1 MQLQNVCQPTM
12 LVWCL
17 LDFELLAHSTVP
29 ALTGHGC
36 MGRGATTVHPMHNQS
51 TNQYPLSQLS
61 GRGSPCSSNDPVSCS
76 GMHAPT
82 L

>member
-51 TNQYPLSQLS
+51 TNQYPLSAERPGQPMLQQ
-61 GRGSPCSSNDPVSCS
+61 RPRF
-76 GMHAPT
+76 M
-82 L
+82 